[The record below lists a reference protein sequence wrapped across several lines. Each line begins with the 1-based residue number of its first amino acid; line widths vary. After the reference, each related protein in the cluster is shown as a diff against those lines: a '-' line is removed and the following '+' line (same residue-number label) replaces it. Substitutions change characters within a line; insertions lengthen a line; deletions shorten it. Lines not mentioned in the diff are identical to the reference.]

1 MVGEVVRDSWR
12 LFLSRFWR
20 TLLIVGLVLVPLEL
34 ALALLDPEFSSKGGG
49 TWVVWVAA
57 SSALTLVAFPWII
70 GAVIHDVARGDQSAT
85 DPYRHTR
92 DRLGDLVLSALVT
105 TVGILLGTLA
115 FVVPGLILMAR
126 WALVVPLIV
135 LERSPW
141 RAALARSND
150 LVRGRTGRVLAI
162 FALLTLIGAML
173 VAIPVIV
180 GYWVIGG
187 VVGAWIATMAI
198 NTVFIAFYSFAPFSL
213 YRRLAGE
220 RLQSEPRCGV
230 V

>member
-12 LFLSRFWR
+12 LFLGRFWR

-34 ALALLDPEFSSKGGG
+34 ALALLDPGVSSRGGG
-49 TWVVWVAA
+49 TWIVWVVA
-57 SSALTLVAFPWII
+57 SSSLTLVAFPWII
-70 GAVIHDVARGDQSAT
+70 GAVIHDVARGDESAT

-92 DRLGDLVLSALVT
+92 DRLADLVVSALVT
-105 TVGILLGTLA
+105 TVGILLGTIA

-141 RAALARSND
+141 RAALAGSNE
-150 LVRGRTGRVLAI
+150 LVRGRTGPVLAI
-162 FALLTLIGAML
+162 FALLTLIGALL

-187 VVGAWIATMAI
+187 VLGAWLATLAI

-213 YRRLAGE
+213 YRRLTAE